1 MAKKDNLNWW
11 VNPGFLVEQS
21 HVIGQVSGL
30 IFTTGISSKSLK
42 ATDGHSPF
50 AQALIVAPHVPRFPI
65 AARKVNLTRLVPT
78 YIEWW
83 VLKRDNK

>member
-1 MAKKDNLNWW
+1 MSLPDFWLPST
-11 VNPGFLVEQS
+11 V
-21 HVIGQVSGL
+21 VISQVSGL

-83 VLKRDNK
+83 VLKTDNK